1 MGAAAAV
8 VGDSGARLPAWEA
21 ATPVNKQRSHTR
33 QARPGSRVCRSRKSL
48 RKSGE
53 GPLGGTAQAS

>member
-33 QARPGSRVCRSRKSL
+33 QARPWLPCL
-48 RKSGE
+48 
-53 GPLGGTAQAS
+53 PLQKKFAQERRGA